1 MDVPFKTCPRCG
13 VEYVATALV
22 CSDCNVALEVL
33 PTEGA
38 EPPAIASLP
47 PASELTRIA
56 AGGPWE
62 MERLALELQEAG
74 ISSRIDAMPSGAPSS
89 RPVAGAPPRGSGAGA
104 RLALYVPPSE
114 EELARSVIQGILA
127 EAGAGGGGRAREGES
142 LDACPACGAAISPIA
157 SACADCGLEFVPLEG
172 LGCASGA

>member
-1 MDVPFKTCPRCG
+1 MNLPFKTCPRCG

-33 PTEGA
+33 PVGGR
-38 EPPAIASLP
+38 EPPATASLP

-74 ISSRIDAMPSGAPSS
+74 ISCRIDAMPSSAPIS
-89 RPVAGAPPRGSGAGA
+89 RRVAGAPPRGSYGTGA
-104 RLALYVPPSE
+104 RLALYVLPAE
-114 EELARSVIQGILA
+114 EELARGVIQGILV
-127 EAGAGGGGRAREGES
+127 EDGAGGAARAR
-142 LDACPACGAAISPIA
+142 
-157 SACADCGLEFVPLEG
+157 V
-172 LGCASGA
+172 